1 MSIVFKTVQ
10 IVEYVTLGLFM
21 LGMGMLVA
29 LAWRNF

>member
-1 MSIVFKTVQ
+1 MSIVLKTVQ

-29 LAWRNF
+29 LAWRKF